1 MSGNIDKLSNKQINI
16 YVILVALYCSMLIV
30 SNIISNRTFELGQ
43 FMLPSAVIVFPLV
56 YIINDVLTECFGFKM
71 ASRAILTAFCL
82 NLLSVLFFNIAV
94 NLPTTIDYSS
104 YNIVLGNTLKP
115 LFASAMAYLVGSF
128 VNAKVMDVLKTHK
141 SLMSRCVLS
150 TLLGESI
157 DATIFISIMFI
168 GVMDISVIISMI
180 ITQAIVKTVYEI
192 VVYPV
197 TRKTINIVKAF

>member
-1 MSGNIDKLSNKQINI
+1 MSLLLKLSNKQINI

-82 NLLSVLFFNIAV
+82 NLLSVLFFSIAI

-104 YNIVLGNTLKP
+104 YNVVLGNTLKP
-115 LFASAMAYLVGSF
+115 LFASAMAYLVGSL
-128 VNAKVMDVLKTHK
+128 VNAKVMDALKTHK
-141 SLMSRCVLS
+141 SLMLRCISS
-150 TLLGESI
+150 TLLGESL
-157 DATIFISIMFI
+157 DAAIFISIMFI
-168 GVMDISVIISMI
+168 GVMDINVVISMI
-180 ITQAIVKTVYEI
+180 ITQAVVKTVYEI
-192 VVYPV
+192 IVYPI
-197 TRKTINIVKAF
+197 TRKAINVVKAS

>member
-1 MSGNIDKLSNKQINI
+1 
-16 YVILVALYCSMLIV
+16 
-30 SNIISNRTFELGQ
+30 
-43 FMLPSAVIVFPLV
+43 MLPSAVVVFPLV

-71 ASRAILTAFCL
+71 ASRAIITAFCL
-82 NLLSVLFFNIAV
+82 NLLSVLFFNIAI

-115 LFASAMAYLVGSF
+115 LFASATAYLVGSF

-150 TLLGESI
+150 TLLGESL

-168 GVMDISVIISMI
+168 GVMDISVVISMI

-192 VVYPV
+192 IAYPV
-197 TRKTINIVKAF
+197 TRKVVNTVKTF